1 MSEYQKLF
9 NHMSE
14 EHDLTLLLSE
24 MQEIV
29 RICRQIDRA
38 EYEAMKADAERLNT
52 LMDMSG
58 EYYQESIKHQFVG
71 RLREFI
77 DLHSTAVKQAID
89 QERKQSEG

>member
-1 MSEYQKLF
+1 MSE
-9 NHMSE
+9 
-14 EHDLTLLLSE
+14 TLSKSVLKRHAV
-24 MQEIV
+24 QNDTIT
-29 RICRQIDRA
+29 IDRA